1 MAWAITMALAHHPFA
16 RYMKLRNSPSGHGQ
30 HVEFALQK
38 QKPLLE
44 KQLRCMGNWENWD
57 LFFLWQ
63 LWGFFRNL
71 WMVGVQSLLDRVS
84 KNVCKVPRRLP
95 RSRCTWSSYDIFW
108 SIFLHVFLRLPT
120 VQPVYPTPY
129 TYPPPCWAPT
139 KVWLRA
145 FFAGC
150 HRDALPDT
158 CADLWCGTLACHPG
172 CIWTRFVIPHI
183 DDRCLE
189 NCRAR
194 GRESIVHYNIFNYI
208 YKCNCISFTSIIY
221 LYIRIC

>member
-1 MAWAITMALAHHPFA
+1 MIFFVPF
-16 RYMKLRNSPSGHGQ
+16 
-30 HVEFALQK
+30 
-38 QKPLLE
+38 
-44 KQLRCMGNWENWD
+44 
-57 LFFLWQ
+57 FF
-63 LWGFFRNL
+63 
-71 WMVGVQSLLDRVS
+71 MS
-84 KNVCKVPRRLP
+84 
-95 RSRCTWSSYDIFW
+95 
-108 SIFLHVFLRLPT
+108 FLRLPT

-172 CIWTRFVIPHI
+172 CIWTRSVIPHI

-189 NCRAR
+189 NCWAR
-194 GRESIVHYNIFNYI
+194 GRESIVHYNIFDYI
-208 YKCNCISFTSIIY
+208 NLTVYYLHLSFICIFAFARMTYISLHQGRKCEIIRLTPTQCTKRGNSLSFVDI
-221 LYIRIC
+221 

>member
-1 MAWAITMALAHHPFA
+1 MHGELGKLGPFFCGNYGDSSGTSGWLVFKVCWTVFQKMFVKCQDVSQDLAAHGVVMIFFHPF
-16 RYMKLRNSPSGHGQ
+16 
-30 HVEFALQK
+30 
-38 QKPLLE
+38 
-44 KQLRCMGNWENWD
+44 
-57 LFFLWQ
+57 
-63 LWGFFRNL
+63 FFR
-71 WMVGVQSLLDRVS
+71 
-84 KNVCKVPRRLP
+84 C
-95 RSRCTWSSYDIFW
+95 
-108 SIFLHVFLRLPT
+108 FLRLPT

-172 CIWTRFVIPHI
+172 CIWTRSVIPHI

-194 GRESIVHYNIFNYI
+194 GRESIAHYNIV
-208 YKCNCISFTSIIY
+208 
-221 LYIRIC
+221 